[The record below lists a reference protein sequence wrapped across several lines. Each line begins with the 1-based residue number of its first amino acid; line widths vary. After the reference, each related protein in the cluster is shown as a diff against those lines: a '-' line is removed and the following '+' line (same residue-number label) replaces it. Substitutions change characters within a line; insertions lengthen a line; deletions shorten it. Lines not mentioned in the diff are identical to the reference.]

1 MGKWLDKIK
10 SFKKE
15 QILILLLCGVLLL
28 VIAVPTDDSATRTQ
42 SQTEP
47 QIKAQEN
54 DTASSLSGSEKDRV
68 QQLESRLKAILS
80 QVEGIGKTEVMLTL
94 KSDGRRIIE
103 KDIEQSQGKEEN
115 QEENAAAVSDQASS
129 SENTVYQRDAQ
140 GNELPYVTEE
150 LEPEIAGVLVI
161 AQGAKDASVIS
172 EITEAVMALFGVEA
186 HKIKVM
192 KME

>member
-28 VIAVPTDDSATRTQ
+28 VIAVPTDDSATQTQ
-42 SQTEP
+42 PQTEP

-161 AQGAKDASVIS
+161 AQGAGDASVIS
-172 EITEAVMALFGVEA
+172 EITEALMALFGVEA

>member
-1 MGKWLDKIK
+1 MGKWTDKVK
-10 SFKKE
+10 SIKKE

-28 VIAVPTDDSATRTQ
+28 VIAIPTEESGKTE
-42 SQTEP
+42 QTSEGQP
-47 QIKAQEN
+47 ASGQQE
-54 DTASSLSGSEKDRV
+54 TSGEDARLARV
-68 QQLESRLKAILS
+68 QQMERRLKSILS
-80 QVEGIGKTEVMLTL
+80 KVEGIGKTEVMLTL
-94 KSDGRRIIE
+94 KSEGKKIVE
-103 KDIEQSQGKEEN
+103 KDLEQSQGKEEN
-115 QEENAAAVSDQASS
+115 QGGDAATASDQASS

-161 AQGAKDASVIS
+161 AQGAKNASVVA
-172 EITEAVMALFGVEA
+172 EITDAVMALFGVEA

>member
-10 SFKKE
+10 SGKKE
-15 QILILLLCGVLLL
+15 NLLILLLFGILLL
-28 VIAVPTDDSATRTQ
+28 VIAIPVDSGSSAIQ
-42 SQTEP
+42 KETEP
-47 QIKAQEN
+47 QM
-54 DTASSLSGSEKDRV
+54 RV
-68 QQLESRLKAILS
+68 QETYQLSSYTRTWQLENRLQQILS
-80 QVEGIGKTEVMLTL
+80 QVAGIGKVQVMLTL
-94 KSDGRRIIE
+94 KSEGKKIIE

-115 QEENAAAVSDQASS
+115 QAEGTLTVSDQVSS
-129 SENTVYQRDAQ
+129 SESTVYQRDSQ
-140 GNELPYVTEE
+140 GNENPYVTEE

-161 AQGAKDASVIS
+161 AQGAGNASVVA

>member
-15 QILILLLCGVLLL
+15 QILILLLCGALLL
-28 VIAVPTDDSATRTQ
+28 VIALPTED
-42 SQTEP
+42 P
-47 QIKAQEN
+47 
-54 DTASSLSGSEKDRV
+54 GSDL
-68 QQLESRLKAILS
+68 QLETESRTVSGLQEESMPAAVSSADRARQLEERLQEILS
-80 QVEGIGKTEVMLTL
+80 QVEGIGRTEVMLTL
-94 KSDGRRIIE
+94 KSDGRKVVE
-103 KDIEQSQGKEEN
+103 KDLEQSQGKEES
-115 QEENAAAVSDQASS
+115 QEENAAAASDQASS

-150 LEPEIAGVLVI
+150 YEPEIAGVLVI
-161 AQGAKDASVIS
+161 AQGAGKASVVS